1 MKRLIVDRHR
11 RGVVLVLVV
20 LLAATT
26 AGCSSGSETDG
37 TTTSSSGSA
46 SSSTEA
52 PVDGSTGSPAT
63 SSTTSQVPPV
73 EREPTPADPTQFS
86 SAVDGTGERF
96 DLYGELAFT
105 TPTGNI
111 VCDIHGEP
119 DSLDHRPPFATCL
132 AMESTWSIPEEPC
145 ELDWADSVV
154 SLGSKGV
161 ERGACT
167 GDSPVTYGSNELPYD
182 SSLTQGPIT
191 CVSRR
196 TGVVCTYAGTEVP
209 IAGFVMQGTP
219 VRVSPA

>member
-1 MKRLIVDRHR
+1 MKRLIVDRRR
-11 RGVVLVLVV
+11 RGVALVV
-20 LLAATT
+20 VFLAATT
-26 AGCSSGSETDG
+26 AGCSSGSDPDG
-37 TTTSSSGSA
+37 STTTSSGSA

-73 EREPTPADPTQFS
+73 EREPTPADPAQFS

-167 GDSPVTYGSNELPYD
+167 GDPPVTYGSNELPYD